1 MRTKV
6 NRFTDDFKL
15 QVVQEYL
22 STDISQE
29 ELKKKYNFGGNN
41 NISNWMRKFDLSKP
55 SETDKKLH
63 QFMAKEV
70 QKTTAAANLELRIS
84 KLEEE
89 LKREQFKTLA
99 LNTMINI
106 AERELK
112 VDIRKKPGA
121 KR

>member
-1 MRTKV
+1 MRATV
-6 NRFTDDFKL
+6 NKFTDDFKL
-15 QVVQEYL
+15 QVVQDYL

-29 ELKKKYNFGGNN
+29 ELKKKYNFGGSQ
-41 NISNWMRKFDLSKP
+41 NIYRWMRKFGLSKP
-55 SETDKKLH
+55 NEEQIQFHRVMRVEKQKSSSE
-63 QFMAKEV
+63 QE
-70 QKTTAAANLELRIS
+70 LELKVK

-112 VDIRKKPGA
+112 VDIRKKSGA

>member
-1 MRTKV
+1 MIRKV
-6 NRFTDDFKL
+6 NKLSDDLQL
-15 QVVQEYL
+15 QVVKEYL
-22 STDISQE
+22 YHGATHT
-29 ELKKKYNFGGNN
+29 ELKIKYNFTGCN
-41 NISNWMRKFDLSKP
+41 NIYNWMRKFGLSKP

-70 QKTTAAANLELRIS
+70 QKTTAEEKLELKIK

-106 AERELK
+106 AQRELK

>member
-1 MRTKV
+1 MSRKV
-6 NRFTDDFKL
+6 NKLSDDLQL
-15 QVVQEYL
+15 QVVKEYL
-22 STDISQE
+22 YHGATHT
-29 ELKKKYNFGGNN
+29 ELKIKYNFTGCN
-41 NISNWMRKFDLSKP
+41 NIYNWMRKFGLSKP

-70 QKTTAAANLELRIS
+70 QKTTAEEKLELKIK
-84 KLEEE
+84 KLEDE